1 MILLNIYCRSLERD
15 LERSRADHISEMEN
29 VMEKHR
35 QTVSENKKKQWVSR
49 RTGHN
54 VQQAD

>member
-1 MILLNIYCRSLERD
+1 MHCRSLERD

-49 RTGHN
+49 WSGHN